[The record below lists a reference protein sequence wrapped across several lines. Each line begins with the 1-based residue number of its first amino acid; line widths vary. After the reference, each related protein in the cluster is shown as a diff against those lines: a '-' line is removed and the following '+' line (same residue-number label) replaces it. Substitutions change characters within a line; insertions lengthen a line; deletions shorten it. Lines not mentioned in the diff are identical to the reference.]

1 MDPTRVLS
9 AAYPAPPAYYKNY
22 TDENLALV
30 KAGGT
35 AFSTTDN
42 LSSQLSVNLKPPNP
56 VLEPISV
63 FGTILDISSKPPSLE
78 SLGIPQLSKSTLI
91 SDRAEN
97 LKKLNHSLL
106 INFYELLELLETDPT
121 NTSYKIEHIRLIL
134 INFHSLLN
142 EYRPHQAR
150 DTLAIMMRDQIRRR
164 KETTQS
170 IRDEITKAQ
179 TLSADSG
186 SDTLMSDL

>member
-63 FGTILDISSKPPSLE
+63 FGTILD
-78 SLGIPQLSKSTLI
+78 
-91 SDRAEN
+91 
-97 LKKLNHSLL
+97 
-106 INFYELLELLETDPT
+106 
-121 NTSYKIEHIRLIL
+121 TSYKIEHIRLIL